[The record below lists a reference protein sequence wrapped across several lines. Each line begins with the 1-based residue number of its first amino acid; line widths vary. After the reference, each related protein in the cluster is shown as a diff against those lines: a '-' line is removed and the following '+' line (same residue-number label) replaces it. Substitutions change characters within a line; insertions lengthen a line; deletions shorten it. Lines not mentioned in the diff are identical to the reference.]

1 MGLIIDRGGKEATC
15 ASCGTSSNDISE
27 VLGLCASCLR
37 AGGDQVEK
45 AILRAHTVT
54 RSSFKLP
61 ILPPRAEEGRTCGF
75 CGNECSMSEGGRGYC
90 GLRVVEEGKLR
101 HLAGTSRR
109 GIVEYY
115 HDRLPTNCVAD
126 WVCAGH
132 RDRGRYNLA
141 VFLGACS
148 FDCLF
153 CQNFQYRHL
162 TVCLGPVSTPAEL
175 AQAAD
180 DTTGCICYFGG
191 DPSPQMPFA
200 LRASEIALG
209 RRGGKVRICWET
221 NGSMHPGILRK
232 AMDLSLRS
240 GGCVKF
246 DLKAMDA
253 VLHRALC
260 GVPNS
265 RTLENFA
272 YAASRIGER
281 PDPPPLVASTLMVPG
296 YVEAEEVRRIASF
309 IADLDPDIPYSLLA
323 FHPQHA
329 MRDLPVTSRRQAEEC
344 RDVAL
349 EAGLSRVN
357 IGNIHLLH

>member
-15 ASCGTSSNDISE
+15 TSCGASSTDISE
-27 VLGLCASCLR
+27 VLGLCVSCLR
-37 AGGDQVEK
+37 AGGDEVEQS
-45 AILRAHTVT
+45 IVQAHTVT
-54 RSSFKLP
+54 RSSFQLP
-61 ILPPRAEEGRTCGF
+61 ILPPRAGEGRTCRF
-75 CGNECSMSEGGRGYC
+75 CVNECSIDEGGRGYC
-90 GLRVVEEGKLR
+90 GLRVVEDGKLR
-101 HLAGTSRR
+101 HLAGTSKR

-132 RDRGRYNLA
+132 KDRGRYNLA

-153 CQNFQYRHL
+153 CQNSQYRHL
-162 TVCLGPVSTPAEL
+162 TVCLGPVRTPAEL
-175 AQAAD
+175 AQAAGD
-180 DTTGCICYFGG
+180 STGCICYFGG
-191 DPSPQMPFA
+191 DPTPQMPFA
-200 LRASEIALG
+200 LRASEIALS
-209 RRGGKVRICWET
+209 RRDGKVRICWET
-221 NGSMHPGILRK
+221 NGSMHPGMLRK

-246 DLKAMDA
+246 DLKAHDP

-260 GVPNS
+260 GVSNS

-272 YAASRIGER
+272 YAASRISER
-281 PDPPPLVASTLMVPG
+281 PDPPPLIASTLMVPG
-296 YVEAEEVRRIASF
+296 YVEAGEVERIASF
-309 IADLDPDIPYSLLA
+309 IADLDSGIPYSLLA

-344 RDVAL
+344 REAAL

-357 IGNIHLLH
+357 IGNIHLLR